1 MPILSQIDVYFP
13 PETLKAALVLSLL
26 SVWVLVGL
34 YAYLNRYT
42 KRTYFSV
49 WTTAWLFYALWLTLS
64 IRFHPDEPGPLGV
77 MLQQWCIGAAAVFL
91 LWGSAQFLKQKEPQR
106 LYALF
111 IGFLLAWGY
120 VGAFHLEGG
129 LQVFLP
135 TFSLLAGASF
145 WTAWCYFRQRREKQ
159 FVGARLLSV
168 GFVIWGAYLISFPLF
183 QSDLYFVSSLYF
195 ISGIVQMFVAVSMIV
210 LVLEESRALH
220 DSLSRQFDSKE
231 DEAAELSTALTA
243 KTSALKASES
253 RFHALALA
261 APVGIMEAD
270 FDGDPIFVNA
280 CWTAI
285 TGQASGSGLL
295 VDWTAKVH
303 AEDRPDVRAA
313 WARSIG
319 ADEPFSLEFRF
330 QNGDAVEW
338 ALGQSTMLHGDT
350 GRIEGRL
357 VTLAVISELKMEQER
372 RGTLETQLWQAQ
384 KMETL
389 GVLAGGIAHGF
400 NNLLQPILGFTNL
413 AADSLEPEHE
423 AREDLDCVTRAA
435 CRATELV
442 KQMLTFSRQAEH
454 ERMPLQIHPLVNEAI
469 KLMRASMASN
479 IPLVTEIS
487 TETPPVVADATQINQ
502 VVMNLCA
509 NAYHAVRDQGGS
521 IRVEL
526 TTTTVETGQLEDLPG
541 LRAGEH
547 VLLRVIDTG
556 VGMDK
561 ATVERVFE
569 PFFTTKRGGQGTGL
583 GLSVVHGIVMSH
595 DGALTVES
603 APGKGCTFAVYLPT
617 TTAAAQ
623 IPEPRE
629 KARPGSGEHILF
641 VDDEK
646 EVALLGK
653 KTLERLGYRITLATD
668 SREAKAV
675 FASHPDDFD
684 LVITDQM
691 MPHLTGDKL
700 AREMRGARGN
710 IPIIMITGYGE
721 HAAREMSEEFG
732 IREFMHKPVAAN
744 DLGHAVRRALDR
756 AIPRV

>member
-13 PETLKAALVLSLL
+13 PETLKAALILSLL

-42 KRTYFSV
+42 QRKYFSV

-64 IRFHPDEPGPLGV
+64 IRFHPDAPGPLGV

-91 LWGSAQFLKQKEPQR
+91 LWGSALFLKQKEPQR

-120 VGAFHLEGG
+120 VGAFHLEGS

-145 WTAWCYFRQRREKQ
+145 WTACCYFRQRLERQ

-168 GFVIWGAYLISFPLF
+168 GFVIWGVYLISFPIF
-183 QSDLYFVSSLYF
+183 QSDPYFVSSLYF

-210 LVLEESRALH
+210 LVLEESRELH
-220 DSLSRQFDSKE
+220 DSLRRQFDSKE
-231 DEAAELSTALTA
+231 CEAAELNSALTA

-253 RFHALALA
+253 RFRALALA

-280 CWTAI
+280 RWEDI
-285 TGQASGSGLL
+285 TGLAAGGG
-295 VDWTAKVH
+295 VMGDWTANVH
-303 AEDRPDVRAA
+303 PKDRPEVRAA

-319 ADEPFSLEFRF
+319 ADEPFNREFRF
-330 QNGDAVEW
+330 QNGDACEW
-338 ALGQSTMLHGDT
+338 ALGQSTMLRDEKGKVN
-350 GRIEGRL
+350 GRL
-357 VTLAVISELKMEQER
+357 VTLAVISELKLEQER
-372 RGTLETQLWQAQ
+372 GVALEAQLRQAQ

-400 NNLLQPILGFTNL
+400 NNLLQPILGFTSL
-413 AADSLEPEHE
+413 AADSMEPGHE
-423 AREDLDCVTRAA
+423 AREDLDYVTRAA
-435 CRATELV
+435 SRATELV
-442 KQMLTFSRQAEH
+442 KQMLTFSRQAEQ
-454 ERMPLQIHPLVNEAI
+454 ERMPLLIYPLVNEAI
-469 KLMRASMASN
+469 KLMRASMPAM
-479 IPLVTEIS
+479 IPLVSEIS
-487 TETPPVVADATQINQ
+487 SETPPVVADATQINQ
-502 VVMNLCA
+502 LVMNLCT

-526 TTTTVETGQLEDLPG
+526 TTTTVTTSQLERLPG
-541 LRAGEH
+541 LQAGEH
-547 VLLRVIDTG
+547 ALLRVIDTG
-556 VGMDK
+556 VGMDA
-561 ATVERVFE
+561 ATVARVFE

-603 APGKGCTFAVYLPT
+603 EPGKGSAFSVYLPA
-617 TTAAAQ
+617 TTAAARTAKSK
-623 IPEPRE
+623 EE
-629 KARPGSGEHILF
+629 ARPGAGEHILF
-641 VDDEK
+641 VDDEE

-653 KTLERLGYRITLATD
+653 RMLERLGYQITLGRTALQQ
-668 SREAKAV
+668 RKFLPKARTN
-675 FASHPDDFD
+675 SI
-684 LVITDQM
+684 L
-691 MPHLTGDKL
+691 
-700 AREMRGARGN
+700 
-710 IPIIMITGYGE
+710 
-721 HAAREMSEEFG
+721 
-732 IREFMHKPVAAN
+732 
-744 DLGHAVRRALDR
+744 
-756 AIPRV
+756 